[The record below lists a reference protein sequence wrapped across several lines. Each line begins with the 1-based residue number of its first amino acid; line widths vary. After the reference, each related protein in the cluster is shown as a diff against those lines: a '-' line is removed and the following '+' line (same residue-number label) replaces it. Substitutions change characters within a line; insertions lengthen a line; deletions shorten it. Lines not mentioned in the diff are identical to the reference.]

1 MAPLSKLTLTKFER
15 SQTHQDPVLDRHA
28 KALKAL
34 AQQRDVH
41 TSHIPT
47 AYSRPC
53 ALAFGW
59 LFVVFVTRLVKSPT
73 LRKIVRCGAWT
84 YIALYILGLTA
95 QAENLLES
103 AGFTVGEFRFS
114 MLLLVQSVVI
124 LGVLIALANFM
135 TKTTSNRIRTNEDI
149 SPSMQVLIV
158 KVMQVVFY
166 AAAFF
171 IGVKSLGIDLTGLA
185 VLSGA
190 IGVGLGFGLQKWCR
204 TLCLV

>member
-1 MAPLSKLTLTKFER
+1 M
-15 SQTHQDPVLDRHA
+15 
-28 KALKAL
+28 
-34 AQQRDVH
+34 
-41 TSHIPT
+41 
-47 AYSRPC
+47 
-53 ALAFGW
+53 
-59 LFVVFVTRLVKSPT
+59 FVVFVTRLVKSPT

-103 AGFTVGEFRFS
+103 AGFTVGEFPFS

-149 SPSMQVLIV
+149 SPSMQVLII
-158 KVMQVVFY
+158 KVMQVAFY